1 MIEKLKYWR
10 KKELQLMRFGTLTIP
25 IIHLEFTINERSI
38 VINRRPT
45 PLVVIHYHIT
55 LVNT

>member
-1 MIEKLKYWR
+1 
-10 KKELQLMRFGTLTIP
+10 MRFGTLSIP

-45 PLVVIHYHIT
+45 PLVVFHYHIT
-55 LVNT
+55 LVDT

>member
-1 MIEKLKYWR
+1 M
-10 KKELQLMRFGTLTIP
+10 ELQLMRFGTLSIP

-55 LVNT
+55 LVDT